1 VSTADLFYLVKP
13 IIPRRLQ
20 IAMRRAAAQYR
31 LRICRNVWPI
41 DPEAGDPPEGWTGW
55 AEKKRFALVLSH
67 DVDTI
72 RGHNRCLELMKAEE
86 ALGFRSCFNFV
97 PEGYPVSGELRQK
110 LTERDFDVGVHGLVH
125 DSKLFASRKTFEQR
139 APRINH
145 YLKEWKADGF
155 HSPAMI
161 RNLDWIGELDIEYD
175 GSTFDTDPFE
185 PQPDG
190 VRTIFP
196 FVVYRNSG
204 WLSTTDDRRPPTA
217 DSTNPSNSKDSS
229 NSTNSRPFYVE
240 LPYTLPQD
248 HCLFVI
254 LKEKNIRIWKEKLD
268 WIVEK
273 GGMALLNSH
282 PDYMNFRGGK
292 CGLEEYDA
300 SMYMEFLQY
309 VKSKYTGQYWQAL
322 PREMARF
329 WKRAMIK

>member
-1 VSTADLFYLVKP
+1 
-13 IIPRRLQ
+13 
-20 IAMRRAAAQYR
+20 
-31 LRICRNVWPI
+31 
-41 DPEAGDPPEGWTGW
+41 
-55 AEKKRFALVLSH
+55 
-67 DVDTI
+67 
-72 RGHNRCLELMKAEE
+72 
-86 ALGFRSCFNFV
+86 
-97 PEGYPVSGELRQK
+97 
-110 LTERDFDVGVHGLVH
+110 
-125 DSKLFASRKTFEQR
+125 
-139 APRINH
+139 
-145 YLKEWKADGF
+145 
-155 HSPAMI
+155 MI
-161 RNLDWIGELDIEYD
+161 RKLDWIGELDIEYD

-204 WLSTTDDRRPPTA
+204 WLSTTVDRRPPTA
-217 DSTNPSNSKDSS
+217 DSTNPSNSTDSS